1 MSGARVGCAGSWFW
15 TKRQYVFAVNKRTLH
30 YYDEQGIFKP
40 DHVAENGYRSYSFR
54 QFYPFYLLRMLRGMG
69 LELSEIKE
77 YMEHRSP
84 ARLDALLGEQQQ
96 WLKQEQAKIRR
107 QLRIVENQRHLLA
120 LAKTVVCG
128 QVEEIELPAARLVLS
143 RNTRRQAAAE
153 DWPMVEQIA
162 TEHERQVT
170 ELQLSAGL
178 GVGAMVAAQDF
189 QQHGQEGI
197 ISHFFT
203 VIHGPYRSV
212 EREYRHI
219 RPAGTYLVTYFKG
232 DYDDTAK
239 AYQLLRQYI
248 RDQGCQVGEFSYE
261 ESILENMSMS
271 DSRGFITRIAVL
283 KR

>member
-1 MSGARVGCAGSWFW
+1 MKRRLTFHTGEFARIVG
-15 TKRQYVFAVNKRTLH
+15 VNKRTLH

-84 ARLDALLGEQQQ
+84 ERLDELLGEQQA

-107 QLRIVENQRHLLA
+107 QLRIVENQRHLLQ

-128 QVEEIELPAARLVLS
+128 KVEELELPAARLILS
-143 RNTRRQAAAE
+143 RNTRRQAAEE

-178 GVGAMVAAQDF
+178 GVGAMVAARDF
-189 QQHGQEGI
+189 LQPGREGI
-197 ISHFFT
+197 LSHFFT
-203 VIHGPYRSV
+203 IIHGPYRRV
-212 EREYRHI
+212 EREYQHT

-239 AYQLLRQYI
+239 AYRLLRQYI
-248 RDQGCQVGEFSYE
+248 KEHGCSIGDFSYE

-271 DSRGFITRIAVL
+271 DSRGFITRIAVQKL
-283 KR
+283 I